1 MISVNNVTLKYSDN
15 IILNDITFVIR
26 SKDKIGLIGNNGA
39 GKTSLLRL
47 LCGELLPNSGSI
59 TIPSDYKIGYL
70 PQQMNTSDKLS
81 VYDEVYS
88 IFSDVIN
95 FQKEIDIINKQ
106 LLHRKDYESKEYNDL
121 LNRLSDLYDKITFL
135 SVDKINSKIEIT
147 LQGLGF
153 DKSEF
158 NKPTSQLSGG
168 WRMRVELA
176 KILLQNPN
184 LILLDEPT
192 NHLDIESIQWLDN
205 FLKQSDASLI
215 LVSHDRRFLDNV
227 TNRTIEISKGKIYY
241 YKVGYSK
248 YLTQRTERL
257 DSQIKAYN
265 NQQKYIADT
274 ERFIEDYKGITS
286 KSRQIKSRQKMLEKL
301 EIIEVEEF
309 DKRKIHFRFPV
320 APKSGRLVIE
330 AENIKRNYGD
340 KKVLK
345 GIDLLVEAGEKI
357 AFVGKNGEGKTTFTR
372 ILVGEDKQYSGKLTL
387 GTNISLGY
395 LAQNQ
400 DEILDNDRTVFETL
414 DLVAI
419 NETRTEIRNI
429 LASFLFRGDDIY
441 KKVGVLSGGER
452 NRLALAKLL
461 CYQHNLLILDEPT
474 NHLDMNSKE
483 ILKKALIEYSGTL
496 IVVSHDRDFLDGLV
510 DKLYEFKNGKI
521 KEYIGNITEF
531 LNTKILDVQ

>member
-1 MISVNNVTLKYSDN
+1 MISINNVTLKYSDN
-15 IILNDITFVIR
+15 TILNDITFVINP
-26 SKDKIGLIGNNGA
+26 KDKIGLIGNNGA

-47 LCGELLPNSGSI
+47 LCGELSPNSGSI
-59 TIPSDYKIGYL
+59 IIPSNYKIGYL
-70 PQQMNTSDKLS
+70 PQQMNTSDRLS
-81 VYDEVYS
+81 VYDEAYS

-95 FQKEIDIINKQ
+95 FQKEIDNINEQ
-106 LLHRKDYESKEYNDL
+106 LLHRIDYDSKEYNDL
-121 LNRLSDLYDKITFL
+121 LNRLSDLYDKINL
-135 SVDKINSKIEIT
+135 SNADKINSQIEIT

-158 NKPTSQLSGG
+158 NRPTSQLSGG

-309 DKRKIHFRFPV
+309 DKRKIHFRFPI

-330 AENIKRNYGD
+330 AEKIKRNYGD
-340 KKVLK
+340 KHVLK
-345 GIDLLVEAGEKI
+345 GIDLTVEAGEKI

-372 ILVGEDKQYSGKLTL
+372 ILVGEDKQFSGNLTL

-429 LASFLFRGDDIY
+429 LASFLFSGDDIH

-483 ILKKALIEYSGTL
+483 ILKKALMDYSGTL

-521 KEYIGNITEF
+521 KEYIGSITEF
-531 LNTKILDVQ
+531 LNTKILGQ